1 MNIAGEILAKFSACA
16 SGAIDLLLPNVCMA
30 CSSEDT
36 CQGGLCESCNVKLLS
51 LVARPYCH
59 RCGSGLGDNVPHG
72 PNCRGCPPTLP
83 RFDSVVR
90 LGPYAEPLRAVVREL
105 KYHRQEALRRRL
117 GKLLA
122 AAVSSQV
129 TRPLDL
135 VLSVPMHWRRRL
147 ARGYDH
153 AKILAQTLSTEL
165 QLPLGHELIRI
176 RHTPPQAHLPK
187 SRRLENMRGAFAV
200 QGLATI
206 KGAAILLV
214 DDVTTTGAT
223 GDEASREL
231 LKAGAASVT
240 LAVIAKAE
248 PPSAYSEVRVND

>member
-1 MNIAGEILAKFSACA
+1 
-16 SGAIDLLLPNVCMA
+16 MA
-30 CSSEDT
+30 CSSEDI
-36 CQGGLCESCNVKLLS
+36 CEGGLCESCNVKLLS

-59 RCGSGLGDNVPHG
+59 RCGSGLGDNVPQAT
-72 PNCRGCPPTLP
+72 NCRGCPPTLP
-83 RFDSVVR
+83 RFNSVVR

-117 GKLLA
+117 GQLLA
-122 AAVSSQV
+122 AAVQARA
-129 TRPLDL
+129 TEPLDL

-153 AKILAQTLSTEL
+153 ARILAQTLAAQL
-165 QLPLGHELIRI
+165 QLPLGNELIRV

-187 SRRLENMRGAFAV
+187 TRRLENIRGAFAV
-200 QGLATI
+200 EGEAAI
-206 KGAAILLV
+206 KGASILLV

-223 GDEASREL
+223 ADEASRTL
-231 LKAGAASVT
+231 LKAGATSVT

-248 PPSAYSEVRVND
+248 PPSAYSEMRAKE